1 MAEIFRS
8 AFTQADLINA
18 DTVACIAG
26 NPIKL
31 GEYVVP
37 AGELVSIGYGTL
49 NGQQNATGR
58 IYADLQSLT
67 DDVAAAVDGLVRIS
81 AFSPQD
87 RPKEILREY
96 RTETLRQNETDRTK
110 QVPFEE
116 HQLAVSEDKKIVFE
130 FIADA
135 NVTVNKSKSKILM
148 DITKQVF

>member
-8 AFTQADLINA
+8 AFTQADLISSA
-18 DTVACIAG
+18 TVSTVAG

-37 AGELVSIGYGTL
+37 AGELVSIGYGSL

-58 IYADLQSLT
+58 IFIDLQNAT
-67 DDVAAAVDGLVRIS
+67 VPVEGLVRIS

-96 RTETLRQNETDRTK
+96 RTETLRQSLTDRTK

-116 HQLAVSEDKKIVFE
+116 HQLAVSEDKKIVLE
-130 FIADA
+130 FIAD
-135 NVTVNKSKSKILM
+135 VTGIVDKSKSKILM

>member
-8 AFTQADLINA
+8 AFTQADLIKA
-18 DTVACIAG
+18 AETDCIAG

-37 AGELVSIGYGTL
+37 AGELVSIGYGNL

-58 IYADLQSLT
+58 IYADLQSST
-67 DDVAAAVDGLVRIS
+67 GAVDGLLRIS

-96 RTETLRQNETDRTK
+96 RTETLRQNATDRTK

-116 HQLAVSEDKKIVFE
+116 HQLAISEDKKIVLE
-130 FIADA
+130 FIADT
-135 NVTVNKSKSKILM
+135 TVKVDKSKSKLLM

>member
-8 AFTQADLINA
+8 AFTQNDLINA
-18 DTVACIAG
+18 DTVDCIAG

-37 AGELVSIGYGTL
+37 AGELVSTGYGNL

-58 IYADLQSLT
+58 IYVDLQSST
-67 DDVAAAVDGLVRIS
+67 GAVDGLVRIS

-96 RTETLRQNETDRTK
+96 RTETLRQNATDRTK

-130 FIADA
+130 FIADTT
-135 NVTVNKSKSKILM
+135 VTVDKSKSKILM

>member
-8 AFTQADLINA
+8 AFTQANLISA
-18 DTVACIAG
+18 ASVACIAG

-58 IYADLQSLT
+58 IYVDLQ
-67 DDVAAAVDGLVRIS
+67 VAAGTPADGLVRIS

-96 RTETLRQNETDRTK
+96 RTETLRQNLTDRTK

-116 HQLAVSEDKKIVFE
+116 HQLAVSEDKKIVLE
-130 FIADA
+130 FIADTA
-135 NVTVNKSKSKILM
+135 LTVDKSKSKILM